1 MNTIK
6 KIVQH
11 LGEEVDYW
19 KARAEN
25 FEQLYE
31 SEQEKFQQR
40 ISQDIE
46 QSKMNVAN
54 LMMLAESLQEQPDGS
69 FILSAQYRKMLVE
82 RWCIMDGYRIVKLL
96 ILRMIVGRK
105 RFIALSGRWTAK
117 ACRSGNGWSRH
128 WTLATFF

>member
-54 LMMLAESLQEQPDGS
+54 LMMLAESLQE
-69 FILSAQYRKMLVE
+69 
-82 RWCIMDGYRIVKLL
+82 
-96 ILRMIVGRK
+96 
-105 RFIALSGRWTAK
+105 
-117 ACRSGNGWSRH
+117 
-128 WTLATFF
+128 